1 MYAQSDFENTLQQKW
16 GISILDTL
24 KGFVEHII
32 YKNPQNGYGVIN
44 LKVEELEITCTGI
57 FTHLDE
63 GECIEAEGAYVE
75 HAVYGTQFKVE
86 RFKVVAP
93 EDKAAIE
100 RYLGSGAIKGVG
112 AALAARIV
120 RHFGDD
126 TFRIIEEEPHRLAEI
141 KGISEKKAR
150 EIAEQVEEKKG
161 VREAMIFLQKYGI
174 SNTLALKIF
183 KQYGM
188 GLYKVMQENPYKLAE
203 DVSGIGFR
211 IADEIAAK
219 IGIHTDSDFRIRCGI
234 LYTLMQA
241 GTDGNVFLPENILLE
256 KAASV
261 LDLTQEQIQPQIEN
275 LAIEKKLVIKEKP
288 LENGQTMKCI
298 YSMSFYYAELNCAR
312 MLYEL
317 QQAFDGADQLTQTQI
332 EKLEKKIKKMEES
345 SHMELDTLQRQA
357 VMEAVQN
364 GIFILSGGPGTGKTT
379 TINMII
385 RYFEQEGM
393 DIFLAAPTGRAAKR
407 MTEAT
412 GFEAKTIHRLLEL
425 NGAVSEND
433 KAGGAVHFEKN
444 ELNPLE
450 ADVIIIDEMSM
461 VDIHLFQSLLK
472 AVAPG
477 TRLVMVGDR
486 NQLPSVGP
494 GQVLKDLMESGHIT
508 CVVLSKIFRQAGE
521 SDIVVNAHRINE
533 GNEIKLDN
541 KSKDFFFLE
550 RDNVNVIYKHLVLL
564 ITQKLPKY
572 VHAGTYDIQVLTPM
586 RKGALG
592 VETLNSILQQYLN
605 PPSPDK
611 IELEHGD
618 FVFRTGDK
626 VMQIKNNYQ
635 LEWEVVSKYGIAV
648 ESGQGVFNGDVGLI
662 KEINETA
669 KTVVV
674 EYDDKRCVTYPVSG
688 LDEIELAYA
697 ITIHKSQGSEYPAVI
712 LPLLTGPR
720 MLFNRNLLYTGVT
733 RAKSCVT
740 ILGSRDIVNQMI
752 ANKNE
757 QERYTGL
764 RERIC
769 EIMEVMNKDRD

>member
-1 MYAQSDFENTLQQKW
+1 MEK
-16 GISILDTL
+16 L

-32 YKNPQNGYGVIN
+32 FKNAENGYGVIN
-44 LKVEELEITCTGI
+44 LKVDEMEITCTGT
-57 FTHLDE
+57 FTNLDE
-63 GECIEAEGAYVE
+63 GESIEAEGTYVD
-75 HAVYGTQFKVE
+75 HAVYGKQFKVE
-86 RFKVVAP
+86 RFEVIAP
-93 EDKAAIE
+93 EDRVAVE

-141 KGISEKKAR
+141 KGISERKAR
-150 EIAEQVEEKKG
+150 EIAEQVEEKKDA
-161 VREAMIFLQKYGI
+161 RDAMLFLQKYGI
-174 SNTLALKIF
+174 SNTLAIKIY

-188 GLYKVMQENPYKLAE
+188 GLYKIMQENPYRLAE

-211 IADEIAAK
+211 IADEIASR
-219 IGIHTDSDFRIRCGI
+219 IGIHTDSDYRIRSGI
-234 LYTLMQA
+234 LYTLLQA
-241 GTDGNVFLPENILLE
+241 GAEGHVFLPEELLLE
-256 KAASV
+256 KAAEM
-261 LDLTQEQIQPQIEN
+261 LGLIPEQIEPQITN
-275 LAIEKKLVIKEKP
+275 LAIDKKLVIKEKE
-288 LENGQTMKCI
+288 LENDQKMICI
-298 YSMSFYYAELNCAR
+298 YGMSFYYAELNCAR

-317 QQAFDGADQLTQTQI
+317 QQAFDGAERFTKVEL
-332 EKLEKKIKKMEES
+332 ERLEKKIKKLEEI
-345 SHMELDTLQRQA
+345 SHMELDALQRKA
-357 VMEAVQN
+357 VTEAVQN

-425 NGAVSEND
+425 NGNMSD
-433 KAGGAVHFEKN
+433 DRQSSAVHFEKN

-450 ADVIIIDEMSM
+450 ADVVIIDEMSM

-472 AVAPG
+472 AIAPG

-494 GQVLKDLMESGHIT
+494 GQVLKDLMESGCIAT
-508 CVVLSKIFRQAGE
+508 VVLSKIFRQAGE
-521 SDIVVNAHRINE
+521 SDIVVNAHCINE
-533 GNEIKLDN
+533 GKPIKLDN

-550 RDNVNVIYKHLVLL
+550 RDNVNVIYKHIILL
-564 ITQKLPKY
+564 ITEKLPRY
-572 VHAGTYDIQVLTPM
+572 VKSGTYDIQVLTPM

-592 VETLNSILQQYLN
+592 VETLNGILQQYLN
-605 PPSPDK
+605 PPSPEK
-611 IELEHGD
+611 LELAHGD
-618 FVFRTGDK
+618 GVFRLGDK

-635 LEWEVVSKYGIAV
+635 LEWEIVSKYGIAID
-648 ESGQGVFNGDVGLI
+648 SGQGVFNGDVGVI

-674 EYDDKRCVTYPVSG
+674 EYDDMRRVTYPITG

-697 ITIHKSQGSEYPAVI
+697 LTIHKSQGSEYPAVI
-712 LPLLTGPR
+712 MPLLTGPR

-733 RAKSCVT
+733 RAKNCVT
-740 ILGSRDIVNQMI
+740 ILGSRETVNQMI
-752 ANKNE
+752 ANESE
-757 QERYTGL
+757 QKRYTGL
-764 RERIC
+764 KERIC
-769 EIMEVMNKDRD
+769 EITNQNLG